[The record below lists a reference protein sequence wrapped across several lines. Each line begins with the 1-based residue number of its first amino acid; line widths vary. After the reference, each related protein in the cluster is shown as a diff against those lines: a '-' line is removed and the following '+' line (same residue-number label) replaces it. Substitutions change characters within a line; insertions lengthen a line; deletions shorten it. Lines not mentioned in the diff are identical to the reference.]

1 LDSHKKFEEIQLELI
16 LVVKLKE
23 KRPYKIIALKKNIKR
38 LTNLFSKKK
47 RLRKQ
52 FIITNN
58 TILISKELKKSYFS

>member
-1 LDSHKKFEEIQLELI
+1 LDSHKKFEEVQWELI

-23 KRPYKIIALKKNIKR
+23 KRPYKIITLKKNLKR

>member
-1 LDSHKKFEEIQLELI
+1 MDSHKKFEEVQWELI

-23 KRPYKIIALKKNIKR
+23 KRPYKIITLKKNLKR

>member
-1 LDSHKKFEEIQLELI
+1 

-23 KRPYKIIALKKNIKR
+23 KRPYKIITLKKNLKR

-58 TILISKELKKSYFS
+58 TILISIELKKSYFS